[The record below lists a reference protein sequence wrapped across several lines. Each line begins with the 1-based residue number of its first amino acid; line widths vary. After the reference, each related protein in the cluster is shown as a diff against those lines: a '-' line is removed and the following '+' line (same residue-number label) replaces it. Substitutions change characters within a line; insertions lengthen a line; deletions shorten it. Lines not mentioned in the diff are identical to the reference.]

1 MIINRTNLDTL
12 FKAYNASFR
21 RGILD
26 QEAMSEYELVAMITN
41 SMTSQEVYP
50 WLGQLPGMKEWLGE
64 RVVENLRQHD
74 FTIRNRDWEQTV
86 GVPRNTIE
94 DDQYGVYSPFMRA
107 MGIAAMKHYD
117 ELVWPLL
124 KLGFSTA
131 CYDGQF
137 FFDADHPVLD
147 KDGGGATISN
157 ADYDKT
163 RSGDSGGVSWFLL
176 DLGQTMKPIVLQI
189 RKRPSNLIR
198 LDREEDENVFMRKEF
213 IYGVDCRDNVGFGL
227 WQGAYGSNAA
237 LNADNYEKARV
248 ALLGMKGD
256 YGRPLG
262 IRPTHLIVPPSLE
275 RDGLEILSAE
285 RNADGAT
292 NVYRGTAEL
301 RVSRWLA

>member
-21 RGILD
+21 QGIID
-26 QEAMSEYELVAMITN
+26 QEAMSEYALVAMITN

-74 FTIRNRDWEQTV
+74 FTIRNRDWEQTI

-124 KLGFSTA
+124 KAGFSTA

-137 FFDADHPVLD
+137 FFDTDHPVLD
-147 KDGGGATISN
+147 KAGGGTTISN
-157 ADYDKT
+157 ADYDAA
-163 RSGDSGGVSWFLL
+163 RSGATGGVPWFLL
-176 DLGQTMKPIVLQI
+176 DLGQMMKPVVLQI

-198 LDREEDENVFMRKEF
+198 LDREEDDNVFMRKEF

-227 WQGAYGSNAA
+227 WQGAYGSNAP

-248 ALLGMKGD
+248 ALLEMKGD

-262 IRPTHLIVPPSLE
+262 LKPTHLVVPPSLE
-275 RDGLEILSAE
+275 RDGLEILNAE
-285 RNADGAT
+285 RNAAGAT